1 MGYVK
6 TQLSCIL
13 LYYADDNMFRQLWG
27 IFRSQ
32 KYIKRRTIQSMIIVD
47 VHILNTVDKICQTH
61 NTKYRTY
68 NMTAGLHVSTLI
80 ESSQSRNMLPYC
92 YIICFVFSI
101 VVFDWHI
108 LSIVFYKHFGMENIA
123 FKRHIIN
130 FQRNF
135 GYSNRRDLVESLEY
149 AHLL

>member
-1 MGYVK
+1 
-6 TQLSCIL
+6 
-13 LYYADDNMFRQLWG
+13 MFRQLWA

-32 KYIKRRTIQSMIIVD
+32 KYVKRRTIQSMIIVD

-80 ESSQSRNMLPYC
+80 ESSQSRNMLPC
-92 YIICFVFSI
+92 CHIICFVFSI

-130 FQRNF
+130 FQR
-135 GYSNRRDLVESLEY
+135 DLFEILEY
-149 AHLL
+149 APIFMNIHCTVLPLYKFL